1 MTKFLSIC
9 AIFALAACARVEPVD
24 ANALDVQD
32 LTAVDTD
39 QAINNGEGDS
49 AELPVM
55 SWQVDADARRATFGL
70 SPEDPAFALRCDA
83 EKREL
88 ELTRFAAGAQGTA
101 GTMSL
106 IGNGANLS
114 VPVLAEEIE
123 GRSVLRTQIGDATLL
138 GNIKSV
144 FAGDQQIGLATTGA
158 SPLTLEAT
166 DEVRAI
172 VNACQ
177 PEVAPAA

>member
-1 MTKFLSIC
+1 MTKFLSVC
-9 AIFALAACARVEPVD
+9 AFFALAACARVEPVD
-24 ANALDVQD
+24 ENALDVQD

-70 SPEDPAFALRCDA
+70 TPEDPAFALRCDL
-83 EKREL
+83 ETREV
-88 ELTRFAAGAQGTA
+88 ELTRFAAGAQGAA

-114 VPVLAEEIE
+114 VPVLTEEVD
-123 GRSVLRTQIGDATLL
+123 GRAVLRTQIGDATLL
-138 GNIKSV
+138 GNLKSV
-144 FAGDQQIGLATTGA
+144 FAGNQEIGLATTGA
-158 SPLTLEAT
+158 PSLMLAAT

-177 PEVAPAA
+177 PEAPPAA